1 MYRHIHGRDNS
12 RASIDRASFC
22 GQCGFCFCGTEV
34 KIGGNMRK
42 LLTLVCF
49 CLLSISATCQTTH
62 SAALSWPT
70 SPTAGATYNVLRSST
85 ATGTFTTVQAGV
97 TGLTF
102 TDSGLAANTQF
113 CYEVTASSQGAADSV
128 PTNVVCG
135 TTGKDQTAPPGTL
148 VVIFK

>member
-1 MYRHIHGRDNS
+1 
-12 RASIDRASFC
+12 
-22 GQCGFCFCGTEV
+22 
-34 KIGGNMRK
+34 MRK
-42 LLTLVCF
+42 LFTIIAF

-62 SAALSWPT
+62 SASLSWPA
-70 SPTAGATYNVLRSST
+70 SPTAGATYNVMRAST
-85 ATGTFTTVQAGV
+85 AAGPFTTVQAGV
-97 TGLTF
+97 TSLTF

-113 CYEVTASSQGAADSV
+113 CYEVTASSQGAADSA